1 MFYKSFIILS
11 IFTVSLFSENLSSQL
26 KLEKAVMQE
35 ETAIDTLGMKSTKL
49 KPVKMVQSGTVL
61 VYLNRLYNGSRQVK
75 HDLLVVNPIP
85 NKTTYIRGSASCEGF
100 CKILFSIDGG
110 KTFDYGENLFVRY
123 GSKKR
128 MAMGSEYTHIKFMF
142 HSLMPFSRTKM
153 AFKSRVK

>member
-11 IFTVSLFSENLSSQL
+11 IFTVSLFSENFSSHL

-35 ETAIDTLGMKSTKL
+35 ETAIDTLGIKSTKL

-85 NKTTYIRGSASCEGF
+85 LKTTYIRGSASCEGS

-110 KTFDYGENLFVRY
+110 KTFDYGEKLFVRY